1 VGGLMALVNMD
12 GDPLVNPEDIPDA
25 QVMTNLE
32 LTAYVAGIT
41 ATLVR
46 LFGPDVAQHIA
57 INAANAEATLT
68 ALHASL
74 NSLPY
79 VPPTDADI
87 DRYAAP
93 SDDDEST
100 DWSDIS

>member
-1 VGGLMALVNMD
+1 MGLVDQD
-12 GDPLVNPEDIPDA
+12 GAPLVNPEDIPDA

-46 LFGPDVAQHIA
+46 LFGPEAAQHIA
-57 INAANAEATLT
+57 INAAQAEASLT

-74 NSLPY
+74 HGEPY
-79 VPPTDADI
+79 VPP
-87 DRYAAP
+87 
-93 SDDDEST
+93 SDDDIERYATESP
-100 DWSDIS
+100 DD